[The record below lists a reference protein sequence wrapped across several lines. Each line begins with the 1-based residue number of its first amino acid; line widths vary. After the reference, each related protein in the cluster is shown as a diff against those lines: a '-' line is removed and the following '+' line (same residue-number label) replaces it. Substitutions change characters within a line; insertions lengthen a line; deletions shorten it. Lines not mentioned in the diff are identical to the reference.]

1 MTKCI
6 MLLSCFLV
14 LQGCELNTIKPQN
27 SVTSLSNTKSCRIP
41 PQKLNNLQQIETDF
55 LTKPDK
61 RSQIMQNAI
70 RQKDPLLLALLL
82 STPLSSKEQLQQS
95 KRYYSKLVLYPHRAC
110 PGDRYFDLRD
120 QLTSAL
126 LWMRAEH
133 DNLLSEN
140 RALQVKIDALTQ
152 IETDLSKDREVQE

>member
-1 MTKCI
+1 MTKYI
-6 MLLSCFLV
+6 TLLSCFLI
-14 LQGCELNTIKPQN
+14 LQGCEINTLKPQTG
-27 SVTSLSNTKSCRIP
+27 VTNLSNKKSCRVSP
-41 PQKLNNLQQIETDF
+41 DTLNNLQQIETNF
-55 LTKPDK
+55 LTKPGQ

-95 KRYYSKLVLYPHRAC
+95 KRYYSKLVLYPHSAC

-133 DNLLSEN
+133 DNLLAEN

-152 IETDLSKDREVQE
+152 IETDLSNDREIQE

>member
-1 MTKCI
+1 MTKSI
-6 MLLSCFLV
+6 MLLSCLLI

-27 SVTSLSNTKSCRIP
+27 SVTSLSNKKSCRISP
-41 PQKLNNLQQIETDF
+41 YTLNNLQQIETDF
-55 LTKPDK
+55 LTKPGQ
-61 RSQIMQNAI
+61 RSQIMQSAI

-95 KRYYSKLVLYPHRAC
+95 KRYYSKLVLYPHSAC

-152 IETDLSKDREVQE
+152 IETDLSNDREVQE